1 MVDTVVVVDRD
12 ILPDNVDDAV
22 NRAERESN
30 EVCVTDKEAV
40 IVGVIVTIDET
51 VLMAELE
58 LMKLKEPVA
67 QLVADNDGEIT
78 DEEDT
83 VLVATALAETEIEL
97 PLLEGESEAVADAE
111 EESERLKEF
120 NPVDVAVTVCEV
132 DNVGD
137 TVPLLLFLFDA
148 VSERDGKLVA
158 VDDTVTSAFDAEILA
173 EAVGEGE
180 RVDVTVESSDSEDVP
195 DTLREILAD
204 AEAVSDNSAVEV
216 REDFI
221 VTDHVADTVD
231 VTVRVTFDEAVFK
244 TLKEGEIDEEVETVV
259 EREAT
264 NDMDAPFDSVVIVD
278 DVGEED
284 ANGVAVVV
292 EDAVPKKPEA
302 VIVKVGT
309 VEYVPLADGDEL

>member
-1 MVDTVVVVDRD
+1 MDTVVVVDRD

-30 EVCVTDKEAV
+30 GVFVTDKEAV

-58 LMKLKEPVA
+58 PMKLKEPVV
-67 QLVADNDGEIT
+67 QLVVDDDGEIT

-97 PLLEGESEAVADAE
+97 TLLEGESEAVADAE
-111 EESERLKEF
+111 EVSERLKEF
-120 NPVDVAVTVCEV
+120 NPDDVAVTDCEV
-132 DNVGD
+132 ENVGE

-148 VSERDGKLVA
+148 VPEREGKLVA
-158 VDDTVTSAFDAEILA
+158 VDDIVTSAFDAEILA

-180 RVDVTVESSDSEDVP
+180 RVDVTVETIDSEDVP

-216 REDFI
+216 SEVFA

-244 TLKEGEIDEEVETVV
+244 SLKEGETEEEVETVV
-259 EREAT
+259 EREVT
-264 NDMDAPFDSVVIVD
+264 NDTDAPLDSVVIVD
-278 DVGEED
+278 ELGEED
-284 ANGVAVVV
+284 AAGVAVVV
-292 EDAVPKKPEA
+292 EDSVPKKPVA
-302 VIVKVGT
+302 VTVEVGT